1 MVVAFAILGAPGGSI
16 FPEWNPAMKLKR
28 SWTIVA
34 ITSATLGATQGVPF
48 SQHGTVSQRVS
59 HTTIDIEYNR
69 PVARG
74 RELFGAL
81 VKWDSV
87 WHPGADSASRIR
99 FDKDVVLQD
108 KPLAKGEYSLWL
120 IPRQGA
126 PWTLILSSAAH
137 VFHQPYPGPGHDALR
152 VDIVPEKGTHMEA
165 MAFYFPVVG
174 RDSVILRMH
183 WGETMLPI
191 RIKVSR
197 DP

>member
-1 MVVAFAILGAPGGSI
+1 MKVNRWWMAVA
-16 FPEWNPAMKLKR
+16 
-28 SWTIVA
+28 VA
-34 ITSATLGATQGVPF
+34 VLSLGATQGVPF
-48 SQHGTVSQRVS
+48 SQHGTVAQRVS
-59 HTTIDIEYNR
+59 HTNIDIDYNR

-81 VKWDSV
+81 VKWDTI

-108 KPLAKGEYSLWL
+108 KPLAKGEYSIWL
-120 IPRQGA
+120 IPRQTA

-137 VFHQPYPGPGHDALR
+137 VFHQPYPGSQHDALR
-152 VDIVPEKGTHMEA
+152 VDIAPEKGAHMEA

-174 RDSVILRMH
+174 RDSAVLRMH
-183 WGETMLPI
+183 WGETILPI
-191 RIKVSR
+191 RIKVAR

>member
-1 MVVAFAILGAPGGSI
+1 MRPIRLLAIAAS
-16 FPEWNPAMKLKR
+16 
-28 SWTIVA
+28 V
-34 ITSATLGATQGVPF
+34 TLGMAQGVPF

-59 HTTIDIEYNR
+59 HTNIDIEYNR

-74 RELFGAL
+74 RALFGAL

-120 IPRQGA
+120 IPREHA
-126 PWTLILSSAAH
+126 PWTLILSSASH
-137 VFHQPYPGPGHDALR
+137 VFHSPYPGSRHDVLR
-152 VDIVPEKGTHMEA
+152 VDIAPERGAHMEA
-165 MAFYFPVVG
+165 LAYYFPVVG
-174 RDSVILRMH
+174 RDSVVLRIH
-183 WGETMLPI
+183 WGEMMLPV

>member
-1 MVVAFAILGAPGGSI
+1 
-16 FPEWNPAMKLKR
+16 MKLKPAVTV
-28 SWTIVA
+28 TILAAV
-34 ITSATLGATQGVPF
+34 SLGAVQGVPF

-59 HTTIDIEYNR
+59 YTNIDIEYNR

-81 VKWDSV
+81 VKWDSI

-108 KPLAKGEYSLWL
+108 KALAKGEYSFWL
-120 IPRQGA
+120 IPRRSA
-126 PWTLILSSAAH
+126 PWTLILSKAAH
-137 VFHQPYPGPGHDALR
+137 VFHQPYPGPGHDVLR
-152 VDIVPEKGTHMEA
+152 VDIAPEKGAHMET

-174 RDSVILRMH
+174 RDSTILRMH
-183 WGETMLPI
+183 WGETVLPI

-197 DP
+197 EP

>member
-1 MVVAFAILGAPGGSI
+1 
-16 FPEWNPAMKLKR
+16 MKFK
-28 SWTIVA
+28 SAVTITIVA
-34 ITSATLGATQGVPF
+34 AVSLGAVQGVPF

-59 HTTIDIEYNR
+59 HTNIDIDYNR

-99 FDKDVVLQD
+99 FDKDIVLQD
-108 KPLAKGEYSLWL
+108 KALAKGEYSFWL
-120 IPRQGA
+120 IPRQSA
-126 PWTLILSSAAH
+126 PWTLILSKAAH
-137 VFHQPYPGPGHDALR
+137 VFHQPYPGTEHDALR
-152 VDIVPEKGTHMEA
+152 VDIAPEKGTHMET

-183 WGETMLPI
+183 WGETILPI

>member
-1 MVVAFAILGAPGGSI
+1 
-16 FPEWNPAMKLKR
+16 MKR
-28 SWTIVA
+28 TRWWTLVA
-34 ITSATLGATQGVPF
+34 IACVSSGMQQGVPF
-48 SQHGTVSQRVS
+48 SQHGTVLQRVS
-59 HTTIDIEYNR
+59 HTNIDIDYNR

-81 VKWDSV
+81 VKWDSI
-87 WHPGADSASRIR
+87 WHPGADSATRIR

-108 KPLAKGEYSLWL
+108 KPLPKGEYSLWL
-120 IPRQGA
+120 IPRQAA

-137 VFHQPYPGPGHDALR
+137 VFHQPYPGSEHDALR
-152 VDIVPEKGTHMEA
+152 VDIVPEKGAHMET

-183 WGETMLPI
+183 WGETILPI